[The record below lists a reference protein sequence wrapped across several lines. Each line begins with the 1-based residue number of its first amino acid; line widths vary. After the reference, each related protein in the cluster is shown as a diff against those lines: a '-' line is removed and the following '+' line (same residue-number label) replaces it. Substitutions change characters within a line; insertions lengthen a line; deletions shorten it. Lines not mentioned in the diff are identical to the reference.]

1 MKMGTLYVQG
11 RWRWGAWGWW
21 SGNRGGHQRGVGTV
35 FAFAVK
41 PEALVESSSLWSLE
55 RCLEELPRGDP
66 RSLRTPSS
74 IEGHQAELGGLCS
87 RGGEAWQGSMHVA
100 WHGGV
105 QCSMAWHSIMAQRG
119 VTTAEHG
126 VAWC

>member
-1 MKMGTLYVQG
+1 VPG
-11 RWRWGAWGWW
+11 GA
-21 SGNRGGHQRGVGTV
+21 
-35 FAFAVK
+35 A
-41 PEALVESSSLWSLE
+41 E
-55 RCLEELPRGDP
+55 GDP

-87 RGGEAWQGSMHVA
+87 RGGEAWQGSMHVV